1 VNHTSR
7 YLRAWRCG
15 GCALLLV
22 GALSTAP
29 AFAQQKTGPG
39 VPADESL
46 TWNGITL
53 YGVIDAG
60 IQYDTHSAPFTPYR
74 PAASGNIVRAND
86 YESPVGV
93 TPSNMGQSRVGLQG
107 TEHLVSGLSA
117 VFQVETFFNP
127 QSGQIADSL
136 KSLAANNGK
145 AVNNQNI
152 GVDGSSAG
160 QAFQT
165 AFVGV
170 QSTQFGALTFGRQV
184 ALLSEGMIQ
193 YDPNFLATAFGVLG
207 ASNTYAGAGSSETNR
222 LDDTVKYLV
231 KYEAVHFGAMYKF
244 NESDGSASTAYQADI
259 GGSFAG
265 VSLDAYYSKI
275 NDSITGSSLTAA
287 QVSGLAASGYS
298 AANSLAASVA
308 DVTSYA
314 FMGSYKLDPVR
325 FFAGYEHIKYED
337 PSTQLSAGY
346 TDIGGYVLAVVTN
359 NAYLDPKTVRV
370 YWTGVRYTVVPGL
383 DLTAAY
389 YGVYQ
394 NAYGTKTLAG
404 CSTSAHSQCSGNL
417 QGISF
422 DADYRFNVHFD
433 AYLGALYSGVH
444 DGMAS
449 GYLYSTNINP
459 TIGVRFKF

>member
-1 VNHTSR
+1 MGR
-7 YLRAWRCG
+7 G
-15 GCALLLV
+15 GRALLLV
-22 GALSTAP
+22 SALAAVP
-29 AFAQQKTGPG
+29 AFAQQKSGPG
-39 VPADESL
+39 VPADDSL

-107 TEHLVSGLSA
+107 NEPLIGGWSA
-117 VFQVETFFNP
+117 TFQIESFFNP

-145 AVNNQNI
+145 AVGNQSV

-165 AFVGV
+165 AYGGV
-170 QSTQFGALTFGRQV
+170 KSDRFGALTIGRQV
-184 ALLSEGMIQ
+184 SLLSEGTIQ
-193 YDPNFLATAFGVLG
+193 YDPNFHATAFGVLG
-207 ASNTYAGAGSSETNR
+207 ASNTYSGGGSSETNR
-222 LDDTVKYLV
+222 LDDAVKYLV
-231 KYEAVHFGAMYKF
+231 KHGAVHFGALYKF
-244 NESDGSASTAYQADI
+244 NDSGGAASTAYQANV
-259 GGSFAG
+259 GASFAG
-265 VSLDAYYSKI
+265 VSVDAYYSKI
-275 NDSITGSSLTAA
+275 NDAITASALSAT
-287 QVSGLAASGYS
+287 QVAGLPALGYS
-298 AANSLAASVA
+298 PSNSVA
-308 DVTSYA
+308 ATVSDNTTYA
-314 FMGSYKLDPVR
+314 LMGSYKLDPVK
-325 FFAGYEHIKYED
+325 FFAGYIHIKYAD
-337 PSTQLSAGY
+337 PNAPLSAGY
-346 TDIGGYVLAVVTN
+346 ADIGGYVLAFVTN
-359 NAYLDPKTVRV
+359 NAYLDEKMVQL